1 MDPAVTTTLHLRS
14 FSCEFRHYREIKLY
28 QMNNSPRV
36 KSFHSET
43 FFYYLLDANPTICLD
58 QELIYQLFDFF
69 MTFIFLK
76 TSSLHSTTAVDLEG
90 FVIRIFFNLEE
101 AY

>member
-1 MDPAVTTTLHLRS
+1 
-14 FSCEFRHYREIKLY
+14 
-28 QMNNSPRV
+28 MNNSPRV

-43 FFYYLLDANPTICLD
+43 FFFYLLDANPTICLD
-58 QELIYQLFDFF
+58 EELIYQLFDFF
-69 MTFIFLK
+69 LLHLFFFFFLK
-76 TSSLHSTTAVDLEG
+76 ISSLHSTTAVDLEG

>member
-1 MDPAVTTTLHLRS
+1 
-14 FSCEFRHYREIKLY
+14 
-28 QMNNSPRV
+28 MNNSPRV

-43 FFYYLLDANPTICLD
+43 FFFYYLLDANPTICLD
-58 QELIYQLFDFF
+58 EELIYQLFDFF
-69 MTFIFLK
+69 LLHFFFLK
-76 TSSLHSTTAVDLEG
+76 ISSLHSTTAVDLEG